1 MKNTERLMATI
12 RMLKRLIMKPNFSEL
27 ARTYKL
33 IDERLKSIGK
43 KVVFQ
48 NNVIKL
54 RFLRPHQ
61 R

>member
-1 MKNTERLMATI
+1 MATI